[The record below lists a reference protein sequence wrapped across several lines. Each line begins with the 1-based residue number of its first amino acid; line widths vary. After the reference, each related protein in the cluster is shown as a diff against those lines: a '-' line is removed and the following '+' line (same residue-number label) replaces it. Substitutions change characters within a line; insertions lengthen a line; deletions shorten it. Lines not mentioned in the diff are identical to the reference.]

1 MAVERIK
8 CFGLKL
14 ADGKLAIFKA
24 GRLKYRAEEQKWQTE
39 LIDGERVEGAQWIH
53 LTFDLLVMYL
63 DQQLVGDDVPS
74 QLKALEGNSLPY
86 FTGGEVTLKYILD
99 CIYNANTTAIYIYPM
114 LLNEANTVRT
124 NNHRVLGDSQ
134 TIDLINA
141 QKNGRFEPFIPISLK
156 TKSPTSGYPNWIN
169 R

>member
-8 CFGLKL
+8 CFGLQL

-24 GRLKYRAEEQKWQTE
+24 GRLKYRADEQKWQTE

-53 LTFDLLVMYL
+53 LTFDLLIMYL
-63 DQQLVGDDVPS
+63 DQQLMGDDVPS
-74 QLKALEGNSLPY
+74 ELRALETHYLPA
-86 FTGGEVTLKYILD
+86 FSGTVTLKYILD
-99 CIYNANTTAIYIYPM
+99 CIYNANTTAIYIFPM
-114 LLNEANTVRT
+114 LLNQADAVIETK
-124 NNHRVLGDSQ
+124 HRVLGDGP

-156 TKSPTSGYPNWIN
+156 TKSPISSYPSWIN